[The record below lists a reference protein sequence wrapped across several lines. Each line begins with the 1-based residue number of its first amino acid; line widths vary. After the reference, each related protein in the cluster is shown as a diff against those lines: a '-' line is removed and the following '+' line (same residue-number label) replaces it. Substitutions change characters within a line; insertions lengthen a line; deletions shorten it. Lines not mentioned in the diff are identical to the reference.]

1 MKKFSLI
8 FLSILVLLGIC
19 GCNNNNND
27 NIKKFTAVDKNNFPF
42 DTIDTEQQFFDVL
55 NENNNIVLAVKD
67 TCEYSKKFSPIVK
80 EVADTYNLK
89 VYTLNVDSLDNWTLN
104 NKKSEEVITIE
115 ATPTL
120 FIKNKNIEK
129 IEGFY
134 EKQELINILQTK
146 NIIEDK
152 RTAKEKIVEYLEKNK
167 SAICDDTK
175 CTYSFT
181 TPGYFSDTT
190 YYTLDFVNK
199 KFYNKSYNYGSTYI
213 EYNYGNNTGYAKQV
227 NTVGWTTTT
236 EVWLTYNDA
245 NNTYNWTCNSDLNG
259 SCEATGNSI
268 AEMTDRKRTELYDIC
283 NKLGIKAN
291 EI

>member
-1 MKKFSLI
+1 MKRKIGLFMLCGI
-8 FLSILVLLGIC
+8 VLLGVC
-19 GCNNNNND
+19 GCSNNNND
-27 NIKKFTAVDKNNFPF
+27 NIKKFTAVDKSIFPF

-152 RTAKEKIVEYLEKNK
+152 RTPKEKIVEYL
-167 SAICDDTK
+167 
-175 CTYSFT
+175 
-181 TPGYFSDTT
+181 
-190 YYTLDFVNK
+190 
-199 KFYNKSYNYGSTYI
+199 
-213 EYNYGNNTGYAKQV
+213 
-227 NTVGWTTTT
+227 
-236 EVWLTYNDA
+236 
-245 NNTYNWTCNSDLNG
+245 
-259 SCEATGNSI
+259 
-268 AEMTDRKRTELYDIC
+268 
-283 NKLGIKAN
+283 
-291 EI
+291 